1 MPNNDTD
8 VMVQSEED
16 STSAPSAQPDDTGGG
31 SLFPGLDIEAEDAVA
46 ATKPRTRPPPQPA
59 RGQSPNPLASPGV
72 PGEGESS
79 SDVQAAPAAVAEP
92 TLFDDLELKPEAAPE
107 PLFPFAI
114 LADWSV
120 VLLCVGLALVCAC
133 VIIPQADAN
142 RRLVYEREKLQRDL
156 AQIQKQ
162 HEVNQE
168 FLRRVEDDPQLAE
181 RLAMRQMKMV
191 PRGMST
197 LDLNPAADGAVG
209 TPVLA
214 ADSAQQVSPFVIVN
228 VPPPS
233 ALSPYRPLGG
243 ILASICLKPQ
253 AALWIMAGAIMMI
266 AIGLV
271 LGPGSKPKA
280 TTPETAD

>member
-1 MPNNDTD
+1 MSN
-8 VMVQSEED
+8 
-16 STSAPSAQPDDTGGG
+16 DDTEVI
-31 SLFPGLDIEAEDAVA
+31 SQREQADRLFPAGPKLAAPVGPEPVEGVASGNEVDAPDA
-46 ATKPRTRPPPQPA
+46 Q
-59 RGQSPNPLASPGV
+59 G
-72 PGEGESS
+72 
-79 SDVQAAPAAVAEP
+79 AAPATAAVGEAMSAPACVVQP
-92 TLFDDLELKPEAAPE
+92 TLFDDIEMKPETAEAGTIEEDALE
-107 PLFPFAI
+107 PLFPFAV

-156 AQIQKQ
+156 TQIQNQ

-168 FLRRVEDDPQLAE
+168 FLRRIEDDPQLAE

-197 LDLNPAADGAVG
+197 LDLNALSGSTDHTAI
-209 TPVLA
+209 LA

-228 VPPPS
+228 VPPPP
-233 ALSPYRPLGG
+233 ALPPYRPLGG
-243 ILASICLKPQ
+243 VLAAICLKPQ
-253 AALWIMAGAIMMI
+253 ASLLVMAAAIMMI

-271 LGPGSKPKA
+271 LGPGSKPAA
-280 TTPETAD
+280 TAESTD